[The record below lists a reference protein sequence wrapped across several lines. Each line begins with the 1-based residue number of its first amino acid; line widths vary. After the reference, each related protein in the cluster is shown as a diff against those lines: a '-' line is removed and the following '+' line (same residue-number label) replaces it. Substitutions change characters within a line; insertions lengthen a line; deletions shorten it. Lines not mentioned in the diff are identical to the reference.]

1 MTINLHAIT
10 GQESG
15 IILMDTGAGHQ
26 NVVANW
32 GDNDGL
38 PYFEP
43 YLAEAGEPFP
53 FVLVTDDDTRVDWP
67 SAHRGHLREELSPSW
82 FGDWSPLDNNLDL
95 NESCMVYPL
104 SNGWKVV
111 APENWN

>member
-15 IILMDTGAGHQ
+15 IILMDTGAGLK

-43 YLAEAGEPFP
+43 YLAETGEPFP
-53 FVLVTDDDTRVDWP
+53 FVLVTDDDTRVDWS
-67 SAHRGHLREELSPSW
+67 SAHRDTSAK
-82 FGDWSPLDNNLDL
+82 
-95 NESCMVYPL
+95 SCCPVGSKIGTRWTTTL
-104 SNGWKVV
+104 T
-111 APENWN
+111 